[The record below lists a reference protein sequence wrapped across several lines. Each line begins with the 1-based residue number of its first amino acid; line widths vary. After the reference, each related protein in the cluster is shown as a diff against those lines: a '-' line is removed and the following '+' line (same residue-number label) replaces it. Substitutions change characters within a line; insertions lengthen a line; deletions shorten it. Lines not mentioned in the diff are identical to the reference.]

1 MLFSGAAEGRR
12 ATVSAPAVLFAPLTH
27 DMLPAR
33 EPDTCFA
40 AVYVLL
46 VGCRGCSRLFGARL
60 VLLCIECF
68 AVYVTYLELGD
79 GISRLLRLV
88 WPIYLLGDACG

>member
-33 EPDTCFA
+33 EPDTRFA

-68 AVYVTYLELGD
+68 AV
-79 GISRLLRLV
+79 
-88 WPIYLLGDACG
+88 

>member
-1 MLFSGAAEGRR
+1 MFKGAIEGRR
-12 ATVSAPAVLFAPLTH
+12 AKICAPALLCATLTH

-33 EPDTCFA
+33 EPGTCAA
-40 AVYVLL
+40 AVCVLL
-46 VGCRGCSRLFGARL
+46 VGYRGCSRLFGAPL

-68 AVYVTYLELGD
+68 AVQVTYLELED

-88 WPIYLLGDACG
+88 